1 MNGDDVWF
9 FCKVFY
15 WDLNHY
21 GTFFFLDYE
30 KQKVWVCTCSCAGI
44 LSVRVVTAGGRSR
57 GPIWPLQGSCTQ
69 RGAGR
74 SPLAHNLA
82 VLLLYS
88 CIHTA
93 VSPLYPMHTLIGRR
107 LFDSGCSYV
116 SMCVSCMGAE
126 LMSIVQYS
134 TLLKKSTVD
143 NEST

>member
-1 MNGDDVWF
+1 M
-9 FCKVFY
+9 
-15 WDLNHY
+15 
-21 GTFFFLDYE
+21 
-30 KQKVWVCTCSCAGI
+30 
-44 LSVRVVTAGGRSR
+44 RVVTAGGRSR
-57 GPIWPLQGSCTQ
+57 GARS
-69 RGAGR
+69 RGPVRREGLAG